1 MTGGP
6 KGVVSM
12 RRQVAALAAVLTAA
26 GFSFAQAPQRVPR
39 ETLSAAVGGKKVEI
53 SYGRPALKGRGLDE
67 LMKALPADRIW
78 RAGENQVTTLKA
90 EGDLMLGSQ
99 KVAAGTYSVYVHI
112 PESGDWSLV
121 LNSDPGIEV
130 GKLLQL
136 LRPGSPPLP
145 PERASLLWPRLDG
158 YSKNIADKEVAR
170 AAMKPAPAGFTS
182 SADAF
187 TMTLAEAKGAAVLS
201 MAWAD
206 QAYSIELRPAK

>member
-1 MTGGP
+1 
-6 KGVVSM
+6 M
-12 RRQVAALAAVLTAA
+12 RKEVAALAAVLAAA
-26 GFSFAQAPQRVPR
+26 GVSFAQAPQRVPR
-39 ETLSAAVGGKKVEI
+39 ETVSAGVGGKKVEI
-53 SYGRPALKGRGLDE
+53 SYGRPALKGRGLAE
-67 LMKALPADRIW
+67 LMKALPEDRIW

-90 EGDLMLGSQ
+90 EGDFMVGSK

-121 LNSDPGIEV
+121 LNTDPGIEV

-170 AAMKPAPAGFTS
+170 AAMKPAPPAAP
-182 SADAF
+182 ADAF
-187 TMTLAEAKGAAVLS
+187 TMTLAEAKGPAVLS
-201 MAWAD
+201 MSWAD
-206 QAYSIELRPAK
+206 KGYQVELRPAK